1 MNVPR
6 KMTVQD
12 TARAM
17 ELLCEGIT
25 AGKVAGI
32 LGVDPGTLRRTLTY
46 AKRYGYWKSDAPEV
60 MPSLR
65 QVQRIAARR
74 LGINVQ

>member
-17 ELLCEGIT
+17 ELLCEG
-25 AGKVAGI
+25 AYSGSQAW
-32 LGVDPGTLRRTLTY
+32 D
-46 AKRYGYWKSDAPEV
+46 
-60 MPSLR
+60 
-65 QVQRIAARR
+65 
-74 LGINVQ
+74 